1 MANFIATEKAEAIRV
16 EAISVRPNIK
26 KSQTTFFSVEH
37 CTVTKLNH
45 DKEIGQWIATSR
57 QNGLFLVI
65 LHVQGMQSHTKP
77 LIGTNQM
84 GIKAT

>member
-1 MANFIATEKAEAIRV
+1 MANLIATEKAETLRV

-37 CTVTKLNH
+37 CTVTKRNH
-45 DKEIGQWIATSR
+45 DKVIGQCLTTSR
-57 QNGLFLVI
+57 QNLPFYTRLE
-65 LHVQGMQSHTKP
+65 SHTRP